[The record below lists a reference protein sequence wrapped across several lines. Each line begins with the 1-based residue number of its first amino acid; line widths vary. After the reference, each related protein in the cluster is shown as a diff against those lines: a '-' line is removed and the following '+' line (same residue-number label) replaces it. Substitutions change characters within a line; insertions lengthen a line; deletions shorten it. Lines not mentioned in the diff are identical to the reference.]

1 MITAI
6 RQKVS
11 EGRFEF
17 TEHAVDQ
24 IIIRRISIEEFRQV
38 VASGEVI
45 EDYPDDKYG
54 PSCLILG
61 YTESHRPI
69 HIQCSHPTREIL
81 KIITV
86 YQPHPSQWINDRTRK
101 LSDDL

>member
-1 MITAI
+1 VIEAI

-24 IIIRRISIEEFRQV
+24 SIVRRISMAELRQTF
-38 VASGEVI
+38 ASGEII

-61 YTESHRPI
+61 YTENQRPI
-69 HIQCSHPTREIL
+69 HVQCSHPTRDIL

-86 YQPHPSQWINDRTRK
+86 YQPDPSQWINNRTRK
-101 LSDDL
+101 PLDDL